1 MRLVI
6 FDIDGT
12 LTQTMKADGECF
24 VRSLVEV
31 CGFSDVHTS
40 AFIPPRTAS
49 IPRFYDGTDRTATN
63 LRCLTRRATQISPDD
78 RTPLQFVICQGAH
91 SCPFLVTECAR
102 AHSVTSIRLAHL
114 GRSQDIPVHEP

>member
-49 IPRFYDGTDRTATN
+49 IPRFYDGNGPHR
-63 LRCLTRRATQISPDD
+63 
-78 RTPLQFVICQGAH
+78 
-91 SCPFLVTECAR
+91 
-102 AHSVTSIRLAHL
+102 
-114 GRSQDIPVHEP
+114 HEPPVPYSTRDANFSG